1 MLPEDD
7 FRDTL
12 KATDLKRRRRDLQ
25 LTPTQRMA
33 RFDALQAE
41 ARKALASNPAAL
53 TAFHQRNHRSRRQSE
68 LRTLLSKLRS

>member
-12 KATDLKRRRRDLQ
+12 KATELKRRRRDRL
-25 LTPTQRMA
+25 LTPAQRMA
-33 RFDALQAE
+33 RFDALQAD
-41 ARKALASNPAAL
+41 AWRALASNPAAL